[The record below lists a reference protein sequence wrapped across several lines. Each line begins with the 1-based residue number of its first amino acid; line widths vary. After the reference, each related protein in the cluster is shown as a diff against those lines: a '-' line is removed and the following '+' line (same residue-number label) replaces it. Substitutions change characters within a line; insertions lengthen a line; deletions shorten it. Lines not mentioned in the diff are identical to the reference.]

1 MTEGS
6 YCLPQR
12 KQVRVETIRRILQ
25 YTSCA
30 VDNQALVRQLLEW
43 IAERPRT
50 YQETMD
56 AWRTNCPRLS
66 VWEDA
71 IDAGLV
77 EVEGTTV
84 RITGL
89 GRSMVLPTE
98 LSPTS
103 KRS

>member
-1 MTEGS
+1 M
-6 YCLPQR
+6 
-12 KQVRVETIRRILQ
+12 
-25 YTSCA
+25 
-30 VDNQALVRQLLEW
+30 DNQALVRQLLEW